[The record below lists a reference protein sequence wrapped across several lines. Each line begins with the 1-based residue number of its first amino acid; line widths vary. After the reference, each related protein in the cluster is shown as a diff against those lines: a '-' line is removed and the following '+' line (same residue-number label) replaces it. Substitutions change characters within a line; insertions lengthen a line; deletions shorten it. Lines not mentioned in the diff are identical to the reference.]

1 MLNTNEIF
9 GGTYQIIKEIGR
21 GGAGVVYLAL
31 HLRLQKYV
39 VVKQIRTKYQDSPQ
53 WRVETDILKNLHH
66 PSLPQIYDFIV
77 REGEVYTVMD
87 YVEGRDFSQLGC
99 GPGIINPQMA
109 MKWFRQLMEVLVYM
123 HTRQHPIIHSDIKP
137 ANIML
142 RPDGDICLID
152 FNISLEGNQQS
163 MIIGYSDVFASPE
176 QEGMALA
183 YQHGQAVNYSLD
195 ERTDIYSAAATFYYL
210 ISGILPNT
218 RGEYPKLSE
227 INGLPY
233 PPGFLNILDK
243 CLSVDRNHRYSS
255 AVKVIK
261 AFDNLKKQDARYR
274 RYLFFQSLS
283 WVGCALIVS
292 LGIYLTVIGSNR
304 AVDNAYRSRYAKFYE
319 SASGGDAFLT
329 ETIGYEILNEPKYKS
344 VLDKNPS
351 DKAMIFHTIGDAYY
365 SKGDY
370 QGAAEAYENAV
381 KYAPGNDINIGNY
394 YLDYA
399 MALAECGEYMQAR
412 DKISL
417 AGNSVSQSSIYL
429 LDAKIALLSGDLN
442 GCTEKVNAILS
453 LPGSADE
460 CAQACMIQAQCIGER
475 TVNGIAWMERALQYK
490 QDSEGLRALATNCL
504 AVAGMCENTS
514 DKRTFIEK
522 AKQYYARLV
531 SEADATEEDWLGY
544 AVTLYVAGDRNNCS
558 TILQRYASAGS
569 TDYRVYLYLALCA
582 SETQNKE
589 AAKGYCSTALKLV
602 RQMSETEKNRA
613 DSGMIQR
620 LNSLA
625 SELGVQ

>member
-1 MLNTNEIF
+1 MANAQVFTCNYGGSIKNKLLKSGEKLFLKLEDGKISGKAFICNE
-9 GGTYQIIKEIGR
+9 EGR
-21 GGAGVVYLAL
+21 NGYIDNFE
-31 HLRLQKYV
+31 YP
-39 VVKQIRTKYQDSPQ
+39 IND
-53 WRVETDILKNLHH
+53 
-66 PSLPQIYDFIV
+66 V
-77 REGEVYTVMD
+77 REVY
-87 YVEGRDFSQLGC
+87 
-99 GPGIINPQMA
+99 
-109 MKWFRQLMEVLVYM
+109 
-123 HTRQHPIIHSDIKP
+123 
-137 ANIML
+137 
-142 RPDGDICLID
+142 
-152 FNISLEGNQQS
+152 
-163 MIIGYSDVFASPE
+163 
-176 QEGMALA
+176 
-183 YQHGQAVNYSLD
+183 
-195 ERTDIYSAAATFYYL
+195 
-210 ISGILPNT
+210 
-218 RGEYPKLSE
+218 
-227 INGLPY
+227 
-233 PPGFLNILDK
+233 
-243 CLSVDRNHRYSS
+243 
-255 AVKVIK
+255 
-261 AFDNLKKQDARYR
+261 
-274 RYLFFQSLS
+274 
-283 WVGCALIVS
+283 
-292 LGIYLTVIGSNR
+292 
-304 AVDNAYRSRYAKFYE
+304 
-319 SASGGDAFLT
+319 
-329 ETIGYEILNEPKYKS
+329 
-344 VLDKNPS
+344 
-351 DKAMIFHTIGDAYY
+351 
-365 SKGDY
+365 KGDY

-569 TDYRVYLYLALCA
+569 TDEEETATLY
-582 SETQNKE
+582 
-589 AAKGYCSTALKLV
+589 
-602 RQMSETEKNRA
+602 
-613 DSGMIQR
+613 
-620 LNSLA
+620 SLA
-625 SELGVQ
+625 EPNSFSAVVARFSAEP